1 MAFYAHR
8 LIERKTAKSQRTY
21 RWIYN
26 ATTMLTLVVIT
37 LINYFVLYIL
47 LTISITLF
55 VPVSLFNSWTSAQA
69 EFTFMNYVRLIW
81 FVSSLGLLAG
91 AMGST
96 VENEEKSVRLLIHIV
111 STNVIKKLKK
121 NNKRKNSNMIHHIK
135 KWNSNLQVMIV
146 MMI

>member
-1 MAFYAHR
+1 
-8 LIERKTAKSQRTY
+8 
-21 RWIYN
+21 
-26 ATTMLTLVVIT
+26 MLTLVVIT

>member
-1 MAFYAHR
+1 
-8 LIERKTAKSQRTY
+8 
-21 RWIYN
+21 
-26 ATTMLTLVVIT
+26 
-37 LINYFVLYIL
+37 VLYIL

-96 VENEEKSVRLLIHIV
+96 VENEEKI
-111 STNVIKKLKK
+111 
-121 NNKRKNSNMIHHIK
+121 RKITYSYRQYQRYKEAQEEQQEEEQQHDPSHQEVEQQ
-135 KWNSNLQVMIV
+135 SS
-146 MMI
+146 